1 MNHIRRLSWRRST
14 FQVLYTS
21 LSVSLSLSALLWRIL
36 LIFSFL
42 VFETTRKRFCFFR
55 AEVNGGAF
63 SLACRF
69 ALFVDGHLSF
79 ARKSTLVSRISRA
92 MYLYE
97 CMRNTYILSDSFFVW
112 LPEKESTT
120 GICYCAIE
128 S

>member
-21 LSVSLSLSALLWRIL
+21 LSVSLSALLWRILL

-79 ARKSTLVSRISRA
+79 ARKSTLVSRISRT

-97 CMRNTYILSDSFFVW
+97 CMRITCILSDSFFVW